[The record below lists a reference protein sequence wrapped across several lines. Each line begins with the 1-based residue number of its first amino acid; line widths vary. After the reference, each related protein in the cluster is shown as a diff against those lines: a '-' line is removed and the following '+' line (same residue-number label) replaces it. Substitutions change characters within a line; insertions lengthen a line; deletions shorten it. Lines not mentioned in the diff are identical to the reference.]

1 MRRRRGRKKD
11 RRKKTRDYPDANP
24 IRLATRGIMERE
36 LNQMENRKHGVNRGS
51 PIEKGKYPG
60 KSASRLRSWMQIKKK
75 WGSLAKENQTPR
87 LRIRD
92 VVGQLQYSCAFV
104 SFQFVYVLAYV
115 SLHIRFLGGGVRC
128 HLC

>member
-1 MRRRRGRKKD
+1 
-11 RRKKTRDYPDANP
+11 
-24 IRLATRGIMERE
+24 MERE